1 MEPAKRVE
9 QQLRANESSEPS
21 LHGLADKIAAG
32 VLSDTALVAL
42 GECLYGLGLS
52 DDAQASFTEALRLN
66 PTNGVALN
74 NLGVLR
80 VEAGDLAA
88 AVGYFERAVECGPV
102 CDEARKNLA
111 AVSGDAPVIA
121 PVTPTDSRSADT
133 QAPSVSD
140 GSDAVG
146 ELPAT
151 FFPRSSSVEAF
162 AALHANR
169 ENKWPSRARENRLE
183 PLCAPAFRPT
193 FTMQPGESVF
203 TIGSCFARNI
213 ELALKN
219 KGYKVP
225 AFEFPL
231 PKEEL
236 YVGTGLS
243 SGALNKYTPHSML
256 NEILYAFE
264 DMDPDRFLA
273 EVEGGYLDLQLHV
286 NLPVSLA
293 RARERR
299 EQVRELYRNA
309 ISESRIIVITLG
321 LVEAWWDDHTKVYLN
336 ETPNRF
342 LTERHPGRFCF
353 EVLAPDAVFASI
365 EQSLAKLKQYG
376 RSDQRVILTVSPV
389 PLTRTFTD
397 QDVIVANGYS
407 KSVLRTGAEI
417 ACRKFD
423 WVDYY
428 PSYES
433 VMLSDR
439 RTAWIDDLLH
449 VTKDMVD
456 FNVGRMLAA
465 YQ

>member
-1 MEPAKRVE
+1 MEATERIDSYPGDEAIH
-9 QQLRANESSEPS
+9 AGAMNS
-21 LHGLADKIAAG
+21 LSRKIAERA
-32 VLSDTALVAL
+32 LTDSDLVKL
-42 GECLYGLGLS
+42 GESLYGIGLV
-52 DDAQASFTEALRLN
+52 DEARTCFSEAIRIN
-66 PTNGVALN
+66 PDNGVALN
-74 NLGVLR
+74 NLGVLS
-80 VEAGDLAA
+80 VEKDDLVA
-88 AVGYFERAVECGPV
+88 AVDYFERAVRFGPS
-102 CDEARKNLA
+102 CEEARSNLQAIIGVSAWGDIDANDSA
-111 AVSGDAPVIA
+111 ASGQVAQTSQP
-121 PVTPTDSRSADT
+121 
-133 QAPSVSD
+133 
-140 GSDAVG
+140 GG
-146 ELPAT
+146 ESHGEIY
-151 FFPRSSSVEAF
+151 PRTSSVEAF

-219 KGYKVP
+219 NGYKVP
-225 AFEFPL
+225 AFEFAL

-236 YVGTGLS
+236 YAGTGLS

-264 DMDPDRFLA
+264 DLDPDRFLV

-299 EQVRELYRNA
+299 EQVRVLYRNA
-309 ISESRIIVITLG
+309 ISESRVIVITLG
-321 LVEAWWDDHTKVYLN
+321 LVEAWWDDHTQVYLN
-336 ETPNRF
+336 ETPNRL
-342 LTERHPGRFCF
+342 LTERHPGRFRF
-353 EVLAPDAVFASI
+353 EVLAPEAVFASI

-376 RSDQRVILTVSPV
+376 RPDQRVILTVSPV

-417 ACRKFD
+417 ARRKFD

-439 RTAWIDDLLH
+439 RFAWLDDLLH

-456 FNVGRMLAA
+456 FNVGRMLEA